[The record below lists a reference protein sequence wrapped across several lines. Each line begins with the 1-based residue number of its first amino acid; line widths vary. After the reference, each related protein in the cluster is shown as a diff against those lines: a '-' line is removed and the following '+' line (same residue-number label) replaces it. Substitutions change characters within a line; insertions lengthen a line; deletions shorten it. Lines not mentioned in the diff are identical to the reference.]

1 MLTRRRDP
9 IAHPIIQEESFP
21 MAPFTRRQF
30 LTSFAG
36 TSGAFFLPRFAREGD
51 PLRQDTPPKTI
62 SRPLG
67 RTGITL
73 PVVSMGVMRSDNP
86 GLVRAALKSGMVH
99 LDTAHGYQKGKNEE
113 MLGAVLKE
121 YPRESFVIAT
131 KIPPADRDSYLQKLD
146 LSLQRLQMSYV
157 DILYLH
163 GASSRNDVL
172 NPEMLAVM
180 KEIKA
185 AGKARHVGLSTHK
198 NEPEVIRAAIESGV
212 YDVVLT
218 SVNFRQDH
226 YPDVKAAIA
235 EAAAAG
241 IGIVAMKTMAGAFFD
256 KGRTEP
262 INCKA
267 ALKWVLRD
275 PNITTAIPGITSF
288 DQLAENA
295 GVNSDLTLSEEER
308 TSLRLGELQGGLYC
322 NGCERCVPTCAR
334 ALPVPEYMRAYMYT
348 HGYANGAMGRDLI
361 AHLEMPADPCAGC
374 DSCTAR
380 CVKGFTLRERI
391 ADVARL
397 HAVPAELLS
406 GAEFA

>member
-1 MLTRRRDP
+1 MT
-9 IAHPIIQEESFP
+9 
-21 MAPFTRRQF
+21 PFTRRQF
-30 LTSFAG
+30 LASVAG
-36 TSGAFFLPRFAREGD
+36 TSGALILPRFAREGD
-51 PLRQDTPPKTI
+51 SLPQDTPPPKTI
-62 SRPLG
+62 TRPLG

-73 PVVSMGVMRSDNP
+73 PIVSMGVMRADNP

-113 MLGAVLKE
+113 MLGALLKE
-121 YPRESFVIAT
+121 TPRESFVIAT
-131 KIPPADRDSYLQKLD
+131 KIPPDDRDSYLEKLE

-163 GASSRNDVL
+163 GVSSRNGVL
-172 NPEMLAVM
+172 DPEMLGVM

-185 AGKARHVGLSTHK
+185 SGKARHVGLSTHK

-212 YDVVLT
+212 YEVVLT

-226 YPDVKAAIA
+226 YADVKAAIA

-262 INCKA
+262 INCRA

-288 DQLAENA
+288 DQLSENA

-308 TSLRLGELQGGLYC
+308 KSLRLGDLQGGLYC
-322 NGCERCVPTCAR
+322 NGCERCVSSCVR
-334 ALPVPEYMRAYMYT
+334 ALPIPEYMRAYMYT
-348 HGYANGAMGRDLI
+348 HGYANGRMGRDL
-361 AHLEMPADPCAGC
+361 LGDLGMPADPCAGC
-374 DSCTAR
+374 DGCTAR
-380 CVKGFTLRERI
+380 CVKGFTIRERI
-391 ADVARL
+391 SDVARL
-397 HAVPAELLS
+397 HAVPAEFLS
-406 GAEFA
+406 GVDLA

>member
-1 MLTRRRDP
+1 
-9 IAHPIIQEESFP
+9 
-21 MAPFTRRQF
+21 MAPLTRRQF
-30 LTSFAG
+30 LTSVAG
-36 TSGAFFLPRFAREGD
+36 TSGALLLPRSARGAE

-62 SRPLG
+62 TRPLG

-73 PVVSMGVMRSDNP
+73 PIVSMGVMRSDNP

-113 MLGAVLKE
+113 MLGALLKE

-131 KIPPADRDSYLQKLD
+131 KIPAEDRNSYLEKLE
-146 LSLQRLQMSYV
+146 LSLRRLQMSYV
-157 DILYLH
+157 DVLYVH
-163 GASSRNDVL
+163 GASSRDNVL
-172 NPEMLAVM
+172 SPEMLAVM
-180 KEIKA
+180 KEIQA
-185 AGKARHVGLSTHK
+185 SGKARHVGLSTHK

-212 YDVVLT
+212 YEVVLT

-226 YPDVKAAIA
+226 YPEVKAAIA
-235 EAAAAG
+235 EAASAG

-295 GVNSDLTLSEEER
+295 SVISDLTLSEEER
-308 TSLRLGELQGGLYC
+308 TSLRLGDLQGGLYC
-322 NGCERCVPTCAR
+322 NGCERCVPTCSR
-334 ALPVPEYMRAYMYT
+334 ALPIPEYMRAYMYT
-348 HGYANGAMGRDLI
+348 HGYANGTMGRDLL
-361 AHLEMPADPCAGC
+361 AGLGMPVDPCAGC
-374 DSCTAR
+374 DDCSAQ
-380 CVKGFTLRERI
+380 CVKRFTLRERI

-397 HAVPAELLS
+397 HAVPAEFLS
-406 GAEFA
+406 GADLG